1 MRADKKEGKCSIVFS
16 LLFKASRSV
25 SHPSSYLSH
34 CRETMPN
41 DHEQTPLLSG
51 SIAAEPPPRPFD
63 ENDHN
68 LTKFRKAVGINID
81 VDGTGADLEAARK
94 GARGLYKQI
103 IATQTWRS
111 RQYRLVEVLFY
122 LALGTQIAIGATLT
136 ALGPISKLHS
146 KAITILGVVNTTMAG
161 VLALLKGQGLPDR
174 LRKDEF
180 EMRKV
185 QDFIEETET
194 RLVVGGE
201 GTLDTEELDE
211 LLQQVFAKYNAAR
224 DTAEMN
230 RPDSYGHQPEAAV
243 QRNKYKG
250 SFGVGRNIVAGDGN
264 GKKKLTG
271 GLGQNGS

>member
-1 MRADKKEGKCSIVFS
+1 
-16 LLFKASRSV
+16 
-25 SHPSSYLSH
+25 
-34 CRETMPN
+34 MPK
-41 DHEQTPLLSG
+41 DHEQTPLLACSKL
-51 SIAAEPPPRPFD
+51 IDAPPSFHD
-63 ENDHN
+63 ADDN
-68 LTKFRKAVGINID
+68 LTKFRKAIGINID
-81 VDGTGADLEAARK
+81 VDGTGVDLEAARK

-103 IATQTWRS
+103 IDTQTWRS

-122 LALGTQIAIGATLT
+122 LALGTQIVIGATLT
-136 ALGPISKLHS
+136 ALGPVSKLHS
-146 KAITILGVVNTTMAG
+146 KAITILGIVNTTTAG
-161 VLALLKGQGLPDR
+161 LLALLKGQGLPDR
-174 LRKDEF
+174 LRKDEY

-201 GTLDTEELDE
+201 GTLETEELDE

-243 QRNKYKG
+243 QKNKNKG

-264 GKKKLTG
+264 GKGKG
-271 GLGQNGS
+271 SLGQNNSSS